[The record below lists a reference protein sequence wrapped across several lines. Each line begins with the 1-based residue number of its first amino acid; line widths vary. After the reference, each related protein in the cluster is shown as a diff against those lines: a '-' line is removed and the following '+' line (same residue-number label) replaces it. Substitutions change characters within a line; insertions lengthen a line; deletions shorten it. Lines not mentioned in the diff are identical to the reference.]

1 MRFVVEMAG
10 TAVTSRASAT
20 SLSPRTGRD
29 TVCCSDRRRAP
40 VWVDVTSCRST
51 NANPLPTPTRIPTT
65 GGYVTLASQRTT
77 TSLTLPTRLPA
88 ASRTRRPSR
97 WANEIVWSAIVRR
110 AAIRSCKAADTAP
123 RRVALRLSGAANVA
137 SPRFSDAPEMRAQNA
152 PTVPAILPARARRGG
167 CFGGNA
173 DAIRP
178 TPSEILS
185 RPVDRSGRWTHM
197 PKCVR
202 CTAATASGGPLTS
215 TCAAAWRP
223 KTYRRS
229 SPGGPLSRAVG
240 SPG

>member
-77 TSLTLPTRLPA
+77 RSLTLPTRLPA

-123 RRVALRLSGAANVA
+123 RRVALRLSGVANVA

-178 TPSEILS
+178 TPSTTGAVCANPS
-185 RPVDRSGRWTHM
+185 MTA
-197 PKCVR
+197 
-202 CTAATASGGPLTS
+202 CTAFPPAR
-215 TCAAAWRP
+215 CH
-223 KTYRRS
+223 
-229 SPGGPLSRAVG
+229 
-240 SPG
+240 

>member
-40 VWVDVTSCRST
+40 VRVNVTSCRST

-77 TSLTLPTRLPA
+77 RSPTLPTRLPA

-97 WANEIVWSAIVRR
+97 WANEIVWAAIVRR

-123 RRVALRLSGAANVA
+123 RRGGLRLSGAANVA

-185 RPVDRSGRWTHM
+185 RLWIEAGDGLTCRSAFDAPPQRPPVVRSLRPALQLGAQRRIGGVRPADR
-197 PKCVR
+197 
-202 CTAATASGGPLTS
+202 
-215 TCAAAWRP
+215 
-223 KTYRRS
+223 
-229 SPGGPLSRAVG
+229 
-240 SPG
+240 

>member
-40 VWVDVTSCRST
+40 VWVNVTSCRST

-77 TSLTLPTRLPA
+77 RSVTLPTRLPA
-88 ASRTRRPSR
+88 ASRTRRPRR

-110 AAIRSCKAADTAP
+110 AGIRSCKAADTAP

-178 TPSEILS
+178 TPSTTGA
-185 RPVDRSGRWTHM
+185 VCAG
-197 PKCVR
+197 CV
-202 CTAATASGGPLTS
+202 CLTGDTLRLWS
-215 TCAAAWRP
+215 Q
-223 KTYRRS
+223 
-229 SPGGPLSRAVG
+229 
-240 SPG
+240 